1 MPKKAKTFF
10 GNLEQ
15 ALEADKNHIYIG
27 NNLKGR
33 AVLLL
38 DIKDASGKSISV
50 KIPKTWVPIDL
61 MLFADREAIRRS
73 DSIRKLHRKGAI
85 RFLDATEADEI
96 MKTQEAREEAKRAG
110 LLSEL
115 GQDLV
120 DMMAQEEEAKKSA
133 SAQALEVI
141 VTNEN
146 DSSQNF
152 FKNAIN
158 EIKGFADADDKENVE
173 EEEIVKKILDMKSA
187 WYVDQ
192 EGVTKGDFI
201 IMLNDAKQALSNA
214 GKSKASEEIQ
224 SIITTLEKE
233 EE

>member
-15 ALEADKNHIYIG
+15 ALEADKNHVYIG

-38 DIKDASGKSISV
+38 DIKDASGKSIGI

-85 RFLDATEADEI
+85 RFLDATDADEI

-120 DMMAQEEEAKKSA
+120 DMMAQEEEAKKAA
-133 SAQALEVI
+133 SAQALEI
-141 VTNEN
+141 VVTSENE
-146 DSSQNF
+146 SSQNF

-158 EIKGFADADDKENVE
+158 EIKGFADDKENDE
-173 EEEIVKKILDMKSA
+173 EEEIVKKILDMKSS

-192 EGVTKGDFI
+192 EGLTKGEFI
-201 IMLNDAKQALSNA
+201 VMLNDAKQALSNA

-224 SIITTLEKE
+224 SIITALEKE

>member
-120 DMMAQEEEAKKSA
+120 DMMAQEEAKKAA
-133 SAQALEVI
+133 SAQALEVV
-141 VTNEN
+141 VTSEN

-158 EIKGFADADDKENVE
+158 EIKGFADADEKENVE

-192 EGVTKGDFI
+192 EGVTKGEFI

-214 GKSKASEEIQ
+214 GKSKASEEVQ
-224 SIITTLEKE
+224 SIITALEKE

>member
-15 ALEADKNHIYIG
+15 ALEADKNHVYIG

-38 DIKDASGKSISV
+38 DIKDASGKSIGV

-120 DMMAQEEEAKKSA
+120 DMMAQEEEAKKAA
-133 SAQALEVI
+133 SAQALEIV

-146 DSSQNF
+146 ESSQNF

-158 EIKGFADADDKENVE
+158 EIKGFADDKENVE
-173 EEEIVKKILDMKSA
+173 EEEIIKKILDMKSS
-187 WYVDQ
+187 WYADQ
-192 EGVTKGDFI
+192 EGITKGEFI
-201 IMLNDAKQALSNA
+201 VMLNDAKQALSNA

-224 SIITTLEKE
+224 SIITALEKE

>member
-15 ALEADKNHIYIG
+15 ALEADKNHVYIG

-38 DIKDASGKSISV
+38 DIKDASGKSIGI

-85 RFLDATEADEI
+85 RFLDATDADEI

-120 DMMAQEEEAKKSA
+120 DMMAQEEEAKKAA
-133 SAQALEVI
+133 SAQALEI
-141 VTNEN
+141 VVTSENE
-146 DSSQNF
+146 SSQNF

-158 EIKGFADADDKENVE
+158 EIKGFADDKENVE
-173 EEEIVKKILDMKSA
+173 EEEIVKKILDMKSS

-192 EGVTKGDFI
+192 EGLTKGEFI
-201 IMLNDAKQALSNA
+201 VMLNDAKQALSNA

-224 SIITTLEKE
+224 SIITALEKE

>member
-15 ALEADKNHIYIG
+15 ALEADKNHVYIG

-38 DIKDASGKSISV
+38 DIKDASGKSIGV

-120 DMMAQEEEAKKSA
+120 DMMAQEEEAKKAA
-133 SAQALEVI
+133 SAQALEIV

-146 DSSQNF
+146 ESSQNF

-158 EIKGFADADDKENVE
+158 EIKGFADDKENVE
-173 EEEIVKKILDMKSA
+173 EEEIIKKILDMKSS

-192 EGVTKGDFI
+192 EGVTKGEFI
-201 IMLNDAKQALSNA
+201 VMLNDAKQALSNA

-224 SIITTLEKE
+224 SIITALEKE

>member
-85 RFLDATEADEI
+85 RFLDANEADEI

-120 DMMAQEEEAKKSA
+120 DMMAQEEEAKKAQETAIQVFEQGAAGGDLPQISGSA
-133 SAQALEVI
+133 GLGILDAFVAISFVSSKGEARRLIKQNGLKLNDKPI
-141 VTNEN
+141 TDEN
-146 DSSQNF
+146 YRLS
-152 FKNAIN
+152 
-158 EIKGFADADDKENVE
+158 ADDFIDGQAKLSQGKKKHGL
-173 EEEIVKKILDMKSA
+173 VKL
-187 WYVDQ
+187 
-192 EGVTKGDFI
+192 
-201 IMLNDAKQALSNA
+201 
-214 GKSKASEEIQ
+214 
-224 SIITTLEKE
+224 
-233 EE
+233 

>member
-120 DMMAQEEEAKKSA
+120 DMMAQEEEAKKAA
-133 SAQALEVI
+133 SAQALEVV
-141 VTNEN
+141 VTDEN

-158 EIKGFADADDKENVE
+158 EIKGFADDKENVE

-192 EGVTKGDFI
+192 EGVTKGEFI
-201 IMLNDAKQALSNA
+201 VMLNDAKQALSNA
-214 GKSKASEEIQ
+214 GKSKASEEVQ
-224 SIITTLEKE
+224 SIITALEKE

>member
-15 ALEADKNHIYIG
+15 ALVADKNHVYIG

-38 DIKDASGKSISV
+38 DIKDASGKSIGV

-85 RFLDATEADEI
+85 RFLDAAEADEI

-120 DMMAQEEEAKKSA
+120 DMMAQEEEAKKAA
-133 SAQALEVI
+133 SAQALEIV

-146 DSSQNF
+146 ESSQNF

-158 EIKGFADADDKENVE
+158 EIKGFADDKENVE
-173 EEEIVKKILDMKSA
+173 EEEIIKKILDMKSS

-192 EGVTKGDFI
+192 EGVTKGEFI
-201 IMLNDAKQALSNA
+201 VMLNDAKQALSNA

-224 SIITTLEKE
+224 SIITALEKE

>member
-15 ALEADKNHIYIG
+15 ALAADKNHVYIG

-38 DIKDASGKSISV
+38 DIKDASGKSIGV

-73 DSIRKLHRKGAI
+73 DSIRKLHRNGAI

-120 DMMAQEEEAKKSA
+120 DMMAQEEEAKKAA
-133 SAQALEVI
+133 SAQALEVV
-141 VTNEN
+141 VTDEN

-158 EIKGFADADDKENVE
+158 EIKGFADDKENVE

-192 EGVTKGDFI
+192 EGVTKGEFI
-201 IMLNDAKQALSNA
+201 VMLNDAKQALSNA
-214 GKSKASEEIQ
+214 GKSKASEEVQ
-224 SIITTLEKE
+224 SIITALEKE